1 MFSKFSLF
9 SFGWAQHFTREEL
22 MKALE
27 MCVENDE
34 AVKTGRLDQVISVE
48 MVIVGC
54 SS

>member
-1 MFSKFSLF
+1 MAEGIAFR
-9 SFGWAQHFTREEL
+9 HFYKGEFMEEL